1 MWLHVCRRATYYV
14 IYLHTPHA
22 LSASKLCAQP
32 CPDPSRLRVP
42 HTCTRALHL
51 RLQWL
56 RAPAAELS
64 VRAIIALLHAL
75 WYLVCSSA
83 NGAGRVHGAV
93 PPGAGMPC
101 HCRQRRA
108 LQKTPDD
115 AGVVIILKDK
125 DRHQCRRLR
134 CAQKIYKPSPARHC
148 VVYRTSHIVSS
159 QRTLT
164 NSTPSPA
171 ARNRICKRRL
181 PVAQVWTVTPIRRRR
196 GTFRRIDKT

>member
-1 MWLHVCRRATYYV
+1 MTTDLWLYVCRRATYYV

-22 LSASKLCAQP
+22 LSASKWCAQP

-42 HTCTRALHL
+42 HTCTRAPHL

-75 WYLVCSSA
+75 WYLIYSSA
-83 NGAGRVHGAV
+83 NGAGRMHGAV

-115 AGVVIILKDK
+115 AGVVIIKIRIGISAGGCAAPQK
-125 DRHQCRRLR
+125 SMNLR
-134 CAQKIYKPSPARHC
+134 PRG
-148 VVYRTSHIVSS
+148 IVSYI
-159 QRTLT
+159 
-164 NSTPSPA
+164 A
-171 ARNRICKRRL
+171 HRIS
-181 PVAQVWTVTPIRRRR
+181 
-196 GTFRRIDKT
+196 